1 MEPKP
6 AKDPT
11 EPQERGIEMSVYKR
25 NKTWTAH
32 AKWTDREGKTQQ
44 KTKGG
49 FPTKKAA
56 EKEERAI
63 LSRVDSGR
71 QLGGSSPTLA
81 EYLLEMWLPK
91 HRLLTKL
98 KASTYET
105 YKMQILVYV
114 NPSIG
119 HLRIDEIRTQH
130 LENFYI
136 EMQSSG
142 RKKTLKDGT
151 NALSSKT
158 VRNLASVIHK
168 ALKDAVRLNQIAF
181 NPSDSALKPK
191 LSPPDIDFMTP
202 ENLMKYV
209 ASIQGH
215 RYGPVLQLVA
225 LTGMRRGELLG
236 LSWKD
241 VDFKAGTINIH
252 RARIRAGN
260 QTIFDTPKSKKSKRT
275 IEIDLDTMQKLQ
287 AWKIAQNIERLSLG
301 GKWSDTENLI
311 VTDPIGS
318 APSFSAFDRMF
329 KQTLRDAGLI
339 EMKFHSLRHSYVIA
353 ALRSGGALKSVS
365 ERVGHGDSSIT
376 QRVYNHVIEGD
387 DRALADSTALF
398 ILGKVNAAFSSI
410 KEPLNA
416 TVG

>member
-1 MEPKP
+1 
-6 AKDPT
+6 
-11 EPQERGIEMSVYKR
+11 MSVYKR

-32 AKWTDREGKTQQ
+32 AKWTDRQGKSWQ
-44 KTKGG
+44 KAAGG

-56 EKEERAI
+56 EKEVREI

-81 EYLLEMWLPK
+81 KYLLEMWLPK
-91 HRLLTKL
+91 HRKLTNL
-98 KASTYET
+98 KESTFET
-105 YKMQILVYV
+105 YKMQILVYI

-119 HLRIDEIRTQH
+119 HLHIDEIRTQH
-130 LENFYI
+130 LEDFYI
-136 EMQSSG
+136 NMQSNG
-142 RKKTLKDGT
+142 RKKTLKDG
-151 NALSSKT
+151 NNSLSSKT
-158 VRNLASVIHK
+158 VRNLSSVIHK

-191 LSPPDIDFMTP
+191 LTPPDVDFMTP

-209 ASIQGH
+209 ASIQGN
-215 RYGPVLQLVA
+215 RNGPVLQLVA

-241 VDFKAGTINIH
+241 VDFKTGQINIH
-252 RARIRAGN
+252 RTRIRAGN
-260 QTIFDTPKSKKSKRT
+260 QTIFDTPKSQKSKRI

-287 AWKIAQNIERLSLG
+287 AWKIAQAKERLSLG
-301 GKWSDTENLI
+301 GTWSDTENLV
-311 VTDPIGS
+311 VTDPTGK

-329 KQTLRDAGLI
+329 KKTLRDAGLP

-353 ALRSGGALKSVS
+353 ALRSGGALKAVS
-365 ERVGHGDSSIT
+365 ERVGHGDPTIT

-387 DRALADSTALF
+387 DRELADNSALY
-398 ILGKVNAAFSSI
+398 ILEKVKTIFESRQ
-410 KEPLNA
+410 
-416 TVG
+416 VV

>member
-1 MEPKP
+1 
-6 AKDPT
+6 
-11 EPQERGIEMSVYKR
+11 MSVYKR

-32 AKWTDREGKTQQ
+32 AKWTDRQGVPRQ
-44 KTKGG
+44 KAKGG

-56 EKEERAI
+56 EKKEREL
-63 LSRVDSGR
+63 LSQADSGR

-81 EYLLEMWLPK
+81 EYLLEVWLPK
-91 HRLLTKL
+91 HRVLTNL

-105 YKMQILVYV
+105 YKMLILVYI

-119 HLRIDEIRTQH
+119 HLRIDEISTEH

-136 EMQSSG
+136 EMQNKG
-142 RKKTLKDGT
+142 RKKTLKNGT
-151 NALSSKT
+151 IALSSKT
-158 VRNLASVIHK
+158 VRNIASVIHK
-168 ALKDAVRLNQIAF
+168 ALKDAVRLKQIAF

-191 LSPPDIDFMTP
+191 LTAPDIDFMTP

-225 LTGMRRGELLG
+225 LTGMRRGEILG

-241 VDFKAGTINIH
+241 IDFKAGAINIH
-252 RARIRAGN
+252 RTLIRAGN

-275 IEIDLDTMQKLQ
+275 IEIDIDTMQKLQ
-287 AWKIAQNIERLSLG
+287 AWKIAQNIERLALG
-301 GKWSDTENLI
+301 GEWADTENLI
-311 VTDPIGS
+311 VTDQTGS
-318 APSFSAFDRMF
+318 VPSFSAFARMF
-329 KQTLRDAGLI
+329 KKTLNNAGLM

-365 ERVGHGDSSIT
+365 ERVGHGDTTIT
-376 QRVYNHVIEGD
+376 NRVYNHVIEGD
-387 DRALADSTALF
+387 DRELADNSALY
-398 ILGKVNAAFSSI
+398 ILKNVN
-410 KEPLNA
+410 
-416 TVG
+416 TVFESLQVV